1 MRINGHH
8 APVADGELDRRVEAI
23 LFAVSEPVSAD
34 EIRDRIG
41 ADCDVVASLE
51 RLSEHYS
58 RRGVR
63 VVKVDG
69 SWAIRTA
76 PDLGHLMTK
85 EKTVARRL
93 SKAALETLAIIAYHQ
108 PATRSEIEEI
118 RGVSLSRGSLDQL
131 IELNWVGI
139 GRRRRTP
146 GRPVTF
152 TITRQFLDH
161 FGLET
166 VRDLPGLKE
175 LRESGLLRRTP
186 PAGFSQELDLRETAV
201 HAAAA

>member
-1 MRINGHH
+1 MHINGHY
-8 APVADGELDRRVEAI
+8 APIPDSELDRRVEAI

-41 ADCDVVASLE
+41 ADCDVAASLE
-51 RLSEHYS
+51 RLSEQYS

-85 EKTVARRL
+85 EKTVVRRL

-118 RGVSLSRGSLDQL
+118 RGVSLSKGSLDQL

-166 VRDLPGLKE
+166 AKDLPGLKE

-186 PAGFSQELDLRETAV
+186 PVGFIPEPGFRDTAA
-201 HAAAA
+201 HAVAA

>member
-1 MRINGHH
+1 MQINGHC
-8 APVADGELDRRVEAI
+8 APVPDGELDRSVEAI
-23 LFAVSEPVSAD
+23 LFAVPEPVSAD

-41 ADCDVVASLE
+41 ADCDVAASLE
-51 RLSEHYS
+51 RLSEQYS

-69 SWAIRTA
+69 SWAMRTA

-85 EKTVARRL
+85 ERTVVRRL

-118 RGVSLSRGSLDQL
+118 RGVSLSKGSLDQL

-166 VRDLPGLKE
+166 VKDLPGLKE

-186 PAGFSQELDLRETAV
+186 PVGFNPEPGFSEAVV